1 MGKKRANGEG
11 TLRQRKDGRWEC
23 AIMLGYRDDGRRRI
37 KTFYGHTRK
46 AVLEK
51 VQKWRRDIGDG
62 IDCNADYTFEEW
74 ADMWFELHKS
84 NISPTTQE
92 GYRYTL
98 RILKER
104 FGGQKLVAIKVYH
117 VELFLRDMR
126 QQGRADSSIAKFRGM
141 LYQIFNKAEAN
152 DLIRKNPVRFAEKI
166 RSKNLPKEKD
176 TFTAE
181 EIRLLFANLPH
192 DRLGNSIRLLLGTG
206 MRTQELLALQPYHIA
221 EDGSYIYIR
230 QAVNLVKGTVSI
242 GPPKSRDGYRDI
254 PIPPSLHACAAA
266 FRNTDRKFI
275 WEVGKVDIPCNPS
288 YFRDKFREAL
298 AAIPGVRLLTPHCCR
313 HTYVSQMQALGVD
326 LPTLQSIVGHA
337 DIDMTQHY
345 LHIQRAV
352 RESAVAKFSEAFS
365 VV

>member
-23 AIMLGYRDDGRRRI
+23 VLMVGYHDDGRR
-37 KTFYGHTRK
+37 KMKSFYASTRK
-46 AVLEK
+46 AVQEK
-51 VQKWRRDIGDG
+51 VQKWRRDMEDG
-62 IDCNADYTFEEW
+62 IDCEANYSFGEW
-74 ADMWFELHKS
+74 ADMWFDLHKS

-98 RILKER
+98 RILKDR
-104 FGGQKLVAIKVYH
+104 FGMQKLAAIKVFH

-126 QQGRADSSIAKFRGM
+126 QQGRADSSIAKLRGM
-141 LYQIFNKAEAN
+141 LYQIFHKAEAN
-152 DLIRKNPVRFAEKI
+152 DLIRKNPVRFAEKV
-166 RSKNLPKEKD
+166 RSKTPPREKD

-181 EIRLLFANLPH
+181 EVRILLAKLPK
-192 DRLGNSIRLLLGTG
+192 DRMGNSIRLLLGTG
-206 MRTQELLALQPYHIA
+206 MRTQELLALQPHHIA
-221 EDGSYIYIR
+221 EDGSYIYVR

-242 GPPKSRDGYRDI
+242 GQPKSRNGYRDI
-254 PIPPSLHACAAA
+254 PIPPSLHAYAAA
-266 FRNTDRKFI
+266 LRNTDRKFI
-275 WEVGKVDIPCNPS
+275 WEVGKPDIPCNPT

-298 AAIPGVRLLTPHCCR
+298 EAIPGVRILTPHCCR

-326 LPTLQSIVGHA
+326 LSTLQSIVGHA

-345 LHIQRAV
+345 LHIQKAV